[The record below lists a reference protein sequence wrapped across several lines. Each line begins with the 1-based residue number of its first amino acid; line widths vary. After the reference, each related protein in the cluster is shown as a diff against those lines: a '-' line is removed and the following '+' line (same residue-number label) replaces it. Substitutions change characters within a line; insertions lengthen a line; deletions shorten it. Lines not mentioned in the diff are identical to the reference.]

1 MIASTYCIIQAAL
14 DDGEYVVENRQ
25 PARIG
30 TIRNWV
36 ELRRL
41 RTVGVSYCGGG
52 ADGQKV
58 VVHGKGAAAT
68 AVADEGRGRRT
79 LPFGLRQ
86 NSPCVARWMNASLNA
101 AGGFSEIKVV
111 AAGHSGGKWK
121 VKG

>member
-1 MIASTYCIIQAAL
+1 VIASTYCIIQAAL

-58 VVHGKGAAAT
+58 VVHGKGAAA
-68 AVADEGRGRRT
+68 VADERRRRLLMRGAGVALSLLDYGKTRRV
-79 LPFGLRQ
+79 LR
-86 NSPCVARWMNASLNA
+86 
-101 AGGFSEIKVV
+101 GG
-111 AAGHSGGKWK
+111 
-121 VKG
+121 